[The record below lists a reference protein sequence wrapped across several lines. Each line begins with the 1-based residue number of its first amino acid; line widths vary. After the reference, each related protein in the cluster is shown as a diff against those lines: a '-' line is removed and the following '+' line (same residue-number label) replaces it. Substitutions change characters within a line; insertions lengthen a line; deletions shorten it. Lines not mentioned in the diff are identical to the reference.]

1 MLGIF
6 IEDKNTGEQFVL
18 TKGNSNSYPDIKKI
32 TITLESLKDDK
43 KAISK
48 AKELYEQYLGSEY
61 PKLDDNTNTVL
72 KQLANQISNGEI
84 L

>member
-1 MLGIF
+1 MIGIF

-32 TITLESLKDDK
+32 TLESLKDDN

-48 AKELYEQYLGSEY
+48 AKELYKQYIGSEY
-61 PKLDDNTNTVL
+61 PKLADNTNTVL
-72 KQLANQISNGEI
+72 KRLASQISNGNI
-84 L
+84 V